1 MNTRTPLYQTV
12 AHHTHTHISYNKGLK
27 TLNSNKLIT
36 AVYPITLL
44 KHFLSKNISSV
55 QTVTPVAHKV
65 IHVTQY
71 RSNTINLT
79 LHTAVGGVF
88 N

>member
-36 AVYPITLL
+36 AVYPITLVKRFPPPPL
-44 KHFLSKNISSV
+44 KISH
-55 QTVTPVAHKV
+55 QFKP
-65 IHVTQY
+65 
-71 RSNTINLT
+71 
-79 LHTAVGGVF
+79 
-88 N
+88 